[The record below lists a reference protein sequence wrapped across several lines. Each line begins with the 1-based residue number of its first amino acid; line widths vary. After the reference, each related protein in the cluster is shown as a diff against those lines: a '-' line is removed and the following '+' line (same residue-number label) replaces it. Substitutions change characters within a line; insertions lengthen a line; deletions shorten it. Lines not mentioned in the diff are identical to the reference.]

1 MKKFKLLR
9 ESSNYTQ
16 KHLAEMMKT
25 TQQTIAR
32 WEAGKAEPN
41 LSALRDL
48 AMIFGTSVD
57 DLLGKNPLSDKIAS
71 TSLHY
76 FGQKSIRDGFWGH
89 VGLLLRSQKQTK
101 WFPITF
107 DTANRTSSR
116 LGNLEQENEWLCI
129 PTLNNRMLAVNP
141 ARVRRLWLLDDNCDA
156 PDDWEINDDE
166 YSGKPLEFYR
176 GLDIYFSDDDE
187 LGSSSSE
194 TYREIIADYV
204 KEHAL
209 DEEKARRFL
218 HATII
223 HMADGA
229 QTSYWAEAEP
239 LANIVFDID
248 DEDMS
253 LMVRIDAFGGDF
265 ECFYP
270 AASLAV
276 IDMPLLDVMDAA
288 KELGSG
294 EA

>member
-1 MKKFKLLR
+1 M
-9 ESSNYTQ
+9 S
-16 KHLAEMMKT
+16 
-25 TQQTIAR
+25 IAR
-32 WEAGKAEPN
+32 WEAGKADPN

-71 TSLHY
+71 TSLRY

-89 VGLLLRSQKQTK
+89 VSLLLRGQKQTK

-116 LGNLEQENEWLCI
+116 LGSVKQENEWLCI

-141 ARVRRLWLLDDNCDA
+141 ARVCRLWLLDDNCDA
-156 PDDWEINDDE
+156 PDDWEINDEE

-187 LGSSSSE
+187 LDRSSSE
-194 TYREIIADYV
+194 TYRRIIADYV

-209 DEEKARRFL
+209 DEEKAHRFL
-218 HATII
+218 RGTII
-223 HMADGA
+223 HMTDGTQA
-229 QTSYWAEAEP
+229 FYWARAEP
-239 LANIVFDID
+239 LVDMVFDID
-248 DEDMS
+248 NENMS
-253 LMVRIDAFGGDF
+253 LMIRIDAFGADF
-265 ECFYP
+265 ESFYP

-276 IDMPLLDVMDAA
+276 VDMPLLDVMDAA
-288 KELGSG
+288 KELESG